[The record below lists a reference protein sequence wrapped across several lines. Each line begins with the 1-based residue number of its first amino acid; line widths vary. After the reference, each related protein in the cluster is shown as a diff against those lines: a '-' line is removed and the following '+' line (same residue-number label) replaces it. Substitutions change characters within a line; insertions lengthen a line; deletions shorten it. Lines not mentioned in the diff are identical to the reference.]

1 MSSGV
6 RLAAAATATA
16 MANSAHQRLGSSL
29 APAMASSQAGTR
41 VAGGAG
47 QIRAQKRQRVQA
59 GAPMLEAPVTSS
71 RRATVVH
78 ATIAAPV
85 AAPEAAPPSSQSR
98 QAGQHAAA
106 TATTWLTGSSRA
118 VALQSGGNTL
128 WRQADVAADA
138 EAGTPAEPRKALTE
152 QW

>member
-6 RLAAAATATA
+6 RDLQRQRAPTA

-47 QIRAQKRQRVQA
+47 PDSSAEAPGVQA

-85 AAPEAAPPSSQSR
+85 AAPEAAPPSSQVTTSGATR
-98 QAGQHAAA
+98 GSNRHHVAHGELAGCGAA
-106 TATTWLTGSSRA
+106 
-118 VALQSGGNTL
+118 V
-128 WRQADVAADA
+128 WR
-138 EAGTPAEPRKALTE
+138 
-152 QW
+152 